1 MVVRGKKLFA
11 YVWKDRSAKTCANS
25 IKNDFERLYVM
36 GKRLNYIDNLRS
48 ITVFLLVLYHIA
60 LAYNSW
66 GEANY
71 IFFERVNPIASIVVF
86 ISPWFMP
93 LMFLLAGVSASFSM
107 KKRGVTAFIK
117 ERLKRLGIP
126 LIVGIIFINPILS
139 YVADKSHNGYE
150 GNYFEHYF
158 VYFTRFTDLT
168 GYDGGFT
175 LGHFWFIAV
184 LILISCVSC
193 GIVVLFNHIGKDDKK
208 RDILNIVVFALLA
221 IALFDVSFFGKRIPT
236 YLCVYLIGYY
246 LVTADRI
253 IKRIIKLKWF
263 LVGGWII
270 ASVVNILLFVYI
282 EQYEL
287 LNTICNYLAFSFGI
301 PALFCLAHEYLDFSN
316 SVSQSASRL
325 SYVFYSTHFPIAILC
340 QYLISMTGVNCILN
354 FIISLII
361 AYPVT
366 IISCWLIDKLKFL
379 RVLFGVK

>member
-1 MVVRGKKLFA
+1 
-11 YVWKDRSAKTCANS
+11 
-25 IKNDFERLYVM
+25 M

-193 GIVVLFNHIGKDDKK
+193 PIVVLFNHIGKND
-208 RDILNIVVFALLA
+208 
-221 IALFDVSFFGKRIPT
+221 
-236 YLCVYLIGYY
+236 
-246 LVTADRI
+246 
-253 IKRIIKLKWF
+253 
-263 LVGGWII
+263 
-270 ASVVNILLFVYI
+270 
-282 EQYEL
+282 
-287 LNTICNYLAFSFGI
+287 
-301 PALFCLAHEYLDFSN
+301 
-316 SVSQSASRL
+316 
-325 SYVFYSTHFPIAILC
+325 
-340 QYLISMTGVNCILN
+340 
-354 FIISLII
+354 
-361 AYPVT
+361 
-366 IISCWLIDKLKFL
+366 
-379 RVLFGVK
+379 